1 MEIRN
6 DLSSRIT
13 IKPVQ
18 QNPQNNG
25 FVTQTQQMPQ
35 QSAGIHS
42 STLREMANA
51 MTLMQTASGIVQE
64 ALNVSSKLRSIALTT
79 MATGV
84 VDTNDIAQ
92 TLVGIKTSLQQN
104 GGQGIPSP
112 AVQQTQTNSRPIE
125 NPDIPG
131 LDKDIDKLIKIA
143 GSGKPD
149 PKELSTVEQSLL
161 RRQEE
166 MAGQIENT
174 GRKFDA
180 SYSYGKSI
188 ASKEEYSSM
197 IRENPAQSILSQGNI
212 RPDIVSSLI

>member
-1 MEIRN
+1 
-6 DLSSRIT
+6 
-13 IKPVQ
+13 
-18 QNPQNNG
+18 
-25 FVTQTQQMPQ
+25 
-35 QSAGIHS
+35 
-42 STLREMANA
+42 MANA

-104 GGQGIPSP
+104 GGQGFVSP
-112 AVQQTQTNSRPIE
+112 AVQQVSDNFRPVE
-125 NPDIPG
+125 NPDITG
-131 LDKDIDKLIKIA
+131 IGKDIDKLIKIA

-149 PKELSTVEQSLL
+149 PKELSTVEQSLI